1 MNRQTGSI
9 KITALYER
17 LSRDDELQ
25 GESNSITNQKRI
37 LEDYVVKNGF
47 ANLSHFTDDGIS
59 GTTFNRKGWNAMLAE
74 IESGNVGTVI
84 CKDLSRIGRDYLK
97 VGFYTEVLFREKGVR
112 FIAVSNNIDSATGEN
127 EFAPFMNIMAE
138 WYARDTS
145 RKIKT
150 VLHAKGNSGKHMT
163 NAANYGYR
171 KSSED
176 KNLWIIDEEAASIVR
191 RIFQMTIEGKG
202 PYQIA
207 RTLTDE
213 YVTRPS
219 DYIAI
224 RDGRTYNPAS
234 AKDSHRWGGATVK
247 NILARPEYMG
257 CTVNFRTYKDSYKD
271 KNNKTR
277 PQEEWMLFEGTQEP
291 IVDAET
297 WHTAQKCRKV
307 TRRNTSSGEPNPLT
321 GLVYCADCGSRM
333 YNHMG
338 PLAWKNDS
346 QDSYA
351 CNQYTRYPPKCTMH
365 YIKTSVLRTL
375 VLDVIKSVSGFVRD
389 SEEEFIRLVREN
401 SELQN
406 AEAAKTQKAQL
417 LKSQKR
423 CTELDTL
430 IKGLYEDKTAGS
442 LSAKRF
448 EILSREY
455 EDEQEELERQIAEL
469 QASLERFEEDGDRAE
484 KFIDLVR
491 RYTDFTE
498 LTASM
503 LNEFVEKIL
512 VHEAKGIRKGYGR
525 TQKVEIFLNFIGKI
539 NIPGHEE
546 MEPEAFD
553 PIEHKRAKWRAY
565 YHKNREGILQS
576 IAERAAARKEEKLAS
591 MPVKT
596 PEEIEAEEK
605 ARKERYRA
613 YQREYQREWNRRRK
627 EATWAAR
634 PTLTPE
640 ELEANAKA
648 RHEKHKAYER
658 EYKRAWRKRRKQ
670 VVEKAAEAVNV

>member
-1 MNRQTGSI
+1 MNRQTGNT

-25 GESNSITNQKRI
+25 GESNSITNQKKI
-37 LEDYVVKNGF
+37 LEDYALKNGF

-59 GTTFNRKGWNAMLAE
+59 GTTFDRKGWNAMLAE
-74 IESGNVGTVI
+74 VETGNVSTVI

-112 FIAVSNNIDSATGEN
+112 FIAISNNIDSATGDN

-163 NAANYGYR
+163 NAAVYGYR
-171 KSSED
+171 KSLDD
-176 KNLWIIDEEAASIVR
+176 KNLWLIDEEAASIVR
-191 RIFQMTIEGKG
+191 RIFRMTIEGKG

-213 YVTRPS
+213 RVTRPS
-219 DYIAI
+219 VYIAT
-224 RDGRTYNPAS
+224 RDDKTYTPIS
-234 AKDSHRWGGATVK
+234 AEDFCRWGGATVK

-257 CTVNFRTYKDSYKD
+257 ATVNFRTYKDSYKD
-271 KNNKTR
+271 KKHKHR
-277 PQEEWMLFEGTQEP
+277 SQKEWVVFDGTQEA

-297 WHTAQKCRKV
+297 WNTAQKCRKV
-307 TRRNTSSGEPNPLT
+307 KRRKTSTGEANPLT

-333 YNHMG
+333 YNHKG
-338 PLAWKNDS
+338 TLAGKYDS

-351 CNQYTRYPPKCTMH
+351 CNQYSKYPPKCTMH
-365 YIKTSVLRTL
+365 YIKVSVLRTL
-375 VLDVIKSVSGFVRD
+375 VLDAIKSVSGFVRD
-389 SEEEFIRLVREN
+389 SEEEFVRLVRET

-406 AEAAKTQKAQL
+406 AEAAKTQKEQL

-423 CTELDTL
+423 SSELDTL
-430 IKGLYEDKTAGS
+430 IKGLYEDKVVGS

-455 EDEQEELERQIAEL
+455 ESEQEELERQIAEL
-469 QASLERFEEDGDRAE
+469 QTGLERFKEDGDRAE
-484 KFIDLVR
+484 KFIRLVR

-503 LNEFVEKIL
+503 LNEFVEKIV
-512 VHEAKGIRKGYGR
+512 VHEAEGAKQGYGR
-525 TQKVEIFLNFIGKI
+525 YQKVEIYLNFIGKFDV
-539 NIPGHEE
+539 PGQEKT
-546 MEPEAFD
+546 EPEPFD
-553 PIEHKRAKWRAY
+553 PVEHRRAYWREYYHLHKEKLNAEQAKRAEKKKQA
-565 YHKNREGILQS
+565 
-576 IAERAAARKEEKLAS
+576 KLAA

-596 PEEIEAEEK
+596 PEEIEEEAEAKREK
-605 ARKERYRA
+605 RRA
-613 YQREYQREWNRRRK
+613 YQREYQREWQRRRK
-627 EATWAAR
+627 EETQKI
-634 PTLTPE
+634 TQKE
-640 ELEANAKA
+640 
-648 RHEKHKAYER
+648 
-658 EYKRAWRKRRKQ
+658 
-670 VVEKAAEAVNV
+670 VI